1 MTPRELKK
9 LKEIVAE
16 AVREELERC
25 MPDLIPLKEAARRY
39 GVSTSFLYH
48 NADRLGRVKL
58 GNKVLFSMR
67 NLELAIRTGLLD
79 SRQGQKAAETSAEAE
94 AQDQAGSAW

>member
-25 MPDLIPLKEAARRY
+25 MPDLIPLKTAAERY
-39 GVSTSFLYH
+39 GVSESFLYH

-58 GNKVLFSMR
+58 SNKVLFSMR
-67 NLELAIRTGLLD
+67 NLELAIRTGLL
-79 SRQGQKAAETSAEAE
+79 SSAKADPS
-94 AQDQAGSAW
+94 

>member
-16 AVREELERC
+16 AVREALMEH

-39 GVSTSFLYH
+39 GVSESFLYH

-58 GNKVLFSMR
+58 SNKVFFSMR
-67 NLELAIRTGLLD
+67 NLEMAIRTGLLG
-79 SRQGQKAAETSAEAE
+79 SRQGLKAAETSAEAE
-94 AQDQAGSAW
+94 AQNQVSAR